1 MVDNMP
7 KHIASG
13 LKYKAAVELKSRGF
27 THKEIA
33 EKLDIDRSTVSHY
46 LNGSN
51 LSWGSIE
58 VADTIINM
66 CPKDFL
72 SMVQVLFK
80 DLDNIRTMVSIL
92 KDKEYKTI
100 ITNSCIGCGLCV
112 DLCVMKAIK
121 LVSLKA
127 KIESDLCCGCLTC
140 EEECPTHSIRIL
152 EVNK

>member
-100 ITNSCIGCGLCV
+100 ITNSCIGCVLCV

-121 LVSLKA
+121 LDSLKA